1 MLTKGLPFHCINEP
15 NMKKMIFLILLYPV
29 IGFSQGG
36 ILLRLASDVWP
47 PFTNVKGE
55 KAIAN
60 ALVREALSRSQIRE
74 QTKII
79 EFGDLTEGIRNEIY
93 DGSAALWKDP
103 EREAYLLF
111 SEPYLENRLILVGR
125 KGSPVDVADF
135 SKLEGKTIGI
145 VGHYA
150 YGEKLAGVQEV
161 DLVPGQSDQE
171 NLDKMLQGELDY
183 ILVDE
188 LLIQYLMTY
197 QPEETSRYL
206 AIGSTPM
213 IRRGLHF
220 ALRKNLDRSAFII
233 ERFNQAIQ
241 KMIRDG
247 SYNRILELN
256 WIRADVDGDGRLEL
270 VHTDGPA
277 GELPPVRDYMLR
289 GSSSPDMKAGQID
302 RYYFDGQ
309 VYEGWQNVP
318 KKYKNC
324 LQCAYVEL

>member
-1 MLTKGLPFHCINEP
+1 
-15 NMKKMIFLILLYPV
+15 MKKLIFLILLYPM
-29 IGFSQGG
+29 IGFSQGD
-36 ILLRLASDVWP
+36 IMIRLASDVWP

-79 EFGDLTEGIRNEIY
+79 ESGDLTEGIRDEIY

-103 EREAYLLF
+103 GREAYLLF
-111 SEPYLENRLILVGR
+111 SAPYLENRLILVGR

-135 SKLEGKTIGI
+135 SNLEGKTIGI

-150 YGEKLAGVQEV
+150 YGEKLAEVQEMN
-161 DLVPGQSDQE
+161 LIPGQSDQE

-206 AIGSTPM
+206 AIGATPV

-220 ALRKNLDRSAFII
+220 ALRKDHDRAAFII
-233 ERFNQAIQ
+233 ERFNEGIQ
-241 KMIRDG
+241 EMIRDG

-270 VHTDGPA
+270 VHADSPA
-277 GELPPVRDYMLR
+277 GELPPVRDYML
-289 GSSSPDMKAGQID
+289 GSGENSHLQMAPIE

-309 VYEGWQNVP
+309 VYEGWENVP
-318 KKYKNC
+318 KKYKKPDVKLEDVTKPGPT
-324 LQCAYVEL
+324 LQIRF